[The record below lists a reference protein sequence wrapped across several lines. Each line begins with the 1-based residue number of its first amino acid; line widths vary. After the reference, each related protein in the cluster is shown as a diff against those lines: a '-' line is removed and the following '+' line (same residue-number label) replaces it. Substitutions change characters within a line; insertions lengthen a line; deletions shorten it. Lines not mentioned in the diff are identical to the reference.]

1 MENEIRIHGTC
12 AIDRAKSSKQFL
24 TCSLIAFSLI
34 FLSIISI
41 RLEHFVLFFI
51 FFFSSIVLVCV
62 SISVLS
68 INKYNETSKPPA
80 ETLVRG
86 QSIPV
91 VLALDRRLK
100 VRGIHAKFLGAE
112 ETTAVYTRGSGK
124 GKTTHTAIQQ
134 VEIVSQVQLLAGSE
148 KMGFF
153 GGMSDAMATMFGGGK
168 HDTLEPGEYPFEVEV
183 SIPDDAPGTHV
194 AKKSRVFYELSVH
207 VDVPA
212 GFDLKATKS
221 FQLDPPPAAT
231 ADAAPVRTRYPE
243 DGGRGLFD
251 SLVSPDARLEM
262 ALIAD
267 RYQPHEM
274 IEGIFTIETKKP
286 INCRRILVQLMGIE
300 NSEARGHKDMH
311 IHLGVPHDI
320 GSPGTVTGN
329 FTQEFSIPA
338 EITAPL
344 SARGKLFSIDWFVQI
359 QLDVPWAKDPKIRVP
374 IKLLPRA

>member
-212 GFDLKATKS
+212 GFELKATKS

>member
-1 MENEIRIHGTC
+1 MENEIRIHGTR
-12 AIDRAKSSKQFL
+12 AIDPAKSSKQFL
-24 TCSLIAFSLI
+24 TCSLIAISLI
-34 FLSIISI
+34 FLSIVSI
-41 RLEHFVLFFI
+41 RLELFLLFFI
-51 FFFSSIVLVCV
+51 LLISSIVLVCV
-62 SISVLS
+62 SIIVIS
-68 INKYNETSKPPA
+68 INRYNETSKPPA

-112 ETTAVYTRGSGK
+112 ETTAVYRIGK
-124 GKTTHTAIQQ
+124 HRHTAIQQ
-134 VEIVSQVQLLAGSE
+134 VEIMSQVQLLAGSE

-168 HDTLEPGEYPFEVEV
+168 HDTFEPGEYPFEFEV
-183 SIPDDAPGTHV
+183 SIPDDAPGTHM

>member
-1 MENEIRIHGTC
+1 MENEIRIHGTR
-12 AIDRAKSSKQFL
+12 AIDPAKSSKQFL
-24 TCSLIAFSLI
+24 TCSLIAISLI
-34 FLSIISI
+34 FLSIVSI
-41 RLEHFVLFFI
+41 RLELFLLFFI
-51 FFFSSIVLVCV
+51 LLISSIVLVCV
-62 SISVLS
+62 SIIVIS
-68 INKYNETSKPPA
+68 INRYNETSKPPA

-112 ETTAVYTRGSGK
+112 ETTAVYRIGK
-124 GKTTHTAIQQ
+124 HRHTAIQQ
-134 VEIVSQVQLLAGSE
+134 VEIMSQVQLLAGSE

-212 GFDLKATKS
+212 GFELKATKS

>member
-1 MENEIRIHGTC
+1 MENEIRI
-12 AIDRAKSSKQFL
+12 Q
-24 TCSLIAFSLI
+24 
-34 FLSIISI
+34 
-41 RLEHFVLFFI
+41 
-51 FFFSSIVLVCV
+51 
-62 SISVLS
+62 
-68 INKYNETSKPPA
+68 PPA
-80 ETLVRG
+80 EILVRG

-91 VLALDRRLK
+91 PIVLALDRRLK

-153 GGMSDAMATMFGGGK
+153 GGMFDEMATMFGGGK

-329 FTQEFSIPA
+329 FTQEFSSPA

>member
-112 ETTAVYTRGSGK
+112 ETTAVYRIGK
-124 GKTTHTAIQQ
+124 HRHTAIQQ
-134 VEIVSQVQLLAGSE
+134 VEIMSQVQLLAGSE

-212 GFDLKATKS
+212 GFELKATKS